1 MVCGSAAV
9 ALAPKVGTL
18 EPHIRTEGGA
28 SVEFTSTMSTSSAIV
43 DLTVS
48 AATDIGTV
56 RKVNEDSYLAAT
68 PIYLVADG
76 MGGHRA
82 GDKASQT
89 VCATFAAAFP
99 GPLAAT
105 ADAVLDAIQA
115 SNVAVRDLSDSAS
128 QSISGTT
135 LSGIALVEAYEGA
148 SLHWM
153 AFNIGDSRIYAWDGR
168 ELSQLSVDH
177 SAVQELV
184 DAGVITAAE
193 AMIHPERN
201 IVTRAIGAFDAV
213 DADIWL
219 LPVSGN
225 QSFLLCSDGL
235 TKELTDEQ
243 IGSLL
248 AEHNSALSATS
259 VAQALVSA
267 ALAAGGKDNIT
278 AVFVESLASTNSLP
292 DEDTTG
298 RARRANAYL
307 EDTMPRS

>member
-1 MVCGSAAV
+1 M
-9 ALAPKVGTL
+9 L
-18 EPHIRTEGGA
+18 
-28 SVEFTSTMSTSSAIV
+28 VEATSTLQTSGAVI
-43 DLTVS
+43 DLSVS
-48 AATDIGTV
+48 SDSLVGNV
-56 RKVNEDSYLAAT
+56 RKVNEDSYLAST

-82 GDKASQT
+82 GDQASQA

-99 GPLAAT
+99 LPAAT
-105 ADAVLDAIQA
+105 TAEAVLDAIQA
-115 SNVAVRDLSDSAS
+115 SNTAVRALSGNSAT
-128 QSISGTT
+128 SISGTT
-135 LSGIALVEAYEGA
+135 LVGLALVEAYEGA
-148 SLHWM
+148 SIHWM
-153 AFNIGDSRIYAWDGR
+153 AFNIGDSRIYNWDGR
-168 ELSQLSVDH
+168 ELRQLSVDH

-184 DAGVITAAE
+184 EAGIITQAQAAV
-193 AMIHPERN
+193 HPERN

-219 LPVSGN
+219 LPVGGN

-235 TKELTDEQ
+235 TKELSDIQ
-243 IGSLL
+243 IAAVL
-248 AEHNSALSATS
+248 AEHDSARSETS
-259 VAQALVSA
+259 VAQALTAA

-278 AVFVESLASTNSLP
+278 AVFVESLTSSSSLP